1 MKQLK
6 VYIKWKYLRWKSNI
20 NKKAYRKRKLK
31 IDEKLIKNVLIKIVS
46 NPNSTILISPL
57 SKTIYIQT
65 ESKDYTIVLLD
76 EKIKITNHKLFI
88 ETHTDYFFSN
98 ELFEIVY
105 FYVEKYRLE
114 MDKEIFKNEVDGLS
128 YMLNQLNQLN

>member
-88 ETHTDYFFSN
+88 ETHTDYFFK
-98 ELFEIVY
+98 IGRAHV
-105 FYVEKYRLE
+105 
-114 MDKEIFKNEVDGLS
+114 
-128 YMLNQLNQLN
+128 

>member
-1 MKQLK
+1 MKQLR

-105 FYVEKYRLE
+105 FYIEKYRLE

>member
-1 MKQLK
+1 MLF
-6 VYIKWKYLRWKSNI
+6 RS
-20 NKKAYRKRKLK
+20 
-31 IDEKLIKNVLIKIVS
+31 
-46 NPNSTILISPL
+46 
-57 SKTIYIQT
+57 
-65 ESKDYTIVLLD
+65 YTIVLLD
-76 EKIKITNHKLFI
+76 EKIKIINHKLFI

>member
-1 MKQLK
+1 MKQLR
-6 VYIKWKYLRWKSNI
+6 VCIKWKYLRWKSNI

>member
-1 MKQLK
+1 MKQLR